1 MNKLIKFLEGHRG
14 YARMADMKAA
24 GIHTRDVANAL
35 AEGTIDKVKP
45 GLYKLIEYEWDARST
60 LVDVCRANKAAVIC
74 LSSALEFHGLTT
86 LNPSEI
92 TVAVPHNTDRFI
104 LRYPPIRVFYF
115 PDTFYSPG
123 METIKTTAG
132 TIKIY
137 NREKTICDMF
147 RYRNKLGLDLAL
159 EGLRAYLRL
168 KEANI
173 KVLADY
179 AVLCHVKSVMIP
191 YMRAIAG

>member
-1 MNKLIKFLEGHRG
+1 MSKLITFFKSHRG

-24 GIHTRDVANAL
+24 GIHTRDVARAL
-35 AEGTIDKVKP
+35 ADGAIDKLKP
-45 GLYKLIEYEWDARST
+45 GLYKLTEYEWDARST
-60 LVDVCRANKAAVIC
+60 LVDVCHANRAAVIC

-104 LRYPPIRVFYF
+104 LRYPPIRVFFF

-123 METIKTTAG
+123 MDVITTKAG
-132 TIKIY
+132 IVRIY

-159 EGLRAYLRL
+159 EGLRTYLTL

-173 KVLADY
+173 KSWGSTRQ
-179 AVLCHVKSVMIP
+179 SVM
-191 YMRAIAG
+191 

>member
-1 MNKLIKFLEGHRG
+1 
-14 YARMADMKAA
+14 MADMKAT
-24 GIHTRDVANAL
+24 GIHTREIARAL
-35 AEGTIDKVKP
+35 SDGVIDKVKP
-45 GLYKLIEYEWDARST
+45 GLYKLRDYRWDARST
-60 LVDVCRANKAAVIC
+60 LLDVCHANRAAVIC

-115 PDTFYSPG
+115 PDTFYVPG
-123 METIKTTAG
+123 IKEVKAKAG
-132 TIKIY
+132 TLRIY

-147 RYRNKLGLDLAL
+147 RYRNTLGLDLAL
-159 EGLRAYLRL
+159 EALRTYLKL

-173 KVLADY
+173 KALGEY
-179 AVLCHVKSVMIP
+179 AAICHVKTVMMP
-191 YMRAIAG
+191 YMKAIAG